1 MMCCGFPSASDILA
15 RFVKFFPELR
25 SSASHEVQVMSRL
38 GARDR
43 QTVTGKN
50 LWLVQELS
58 NLNPWTAT
66 SRRLKTALQ
75 TEELVD
81 VPVPDR
87 WRLPYL
93 SSLLRQRGEAHYLA
107 MEEEEQR
114 LDELINSLVIN

>member
-1 MMCCGFPSASDILA
+1 
-15 RFVKFFPELR
+15 
-25 SSASHEVQVMSRL
+25 MSRL
-38 GARDR
+38 VARDR

-114 LDELINSLVIN
+114 LDELINSLVINIDFSHH

>member
-1 MMCCGFPSASDILA
+1 MCCGFTSAKTDILA
-15 RFVKFFPELR
+15 RFVKFFHGLR
-25 SSASHEVQVMSRL
+25 SSASHEVQV
-38 GARDR
+38 R

-66 SRRLKTALQ
+66 TRRLKTALQ